1 MNRAEGSPPGA
12 LLLGR
17 REFIR
22 LAGVVVAG
30 AAGGVLAG
38 CAGKPAAAHTGAA
51 SAPGARPDSST
62 TATRAR
68 ATTTTTPP
76 RAPGPADWTALRRAL
91 DGRLVTATSP
101 GYASDAES
109 YNPVFD
115 GTHPE
120 AIQYGA
126 NWVQGSSAA
135 VVAANESWLDVTWQ
149 AMRPFVSGQAYQNY
163 IDPKLANWAE
173 AYYGANLGRLEAVK
187 STYDPE
193 DVFSFPQS
201 VQPER

>member
-1 MNRAEGSPPGA
+1 MALDASGGAINR
-12 LLLGR
+12 
-17 REFIR
+17 
-22 LAGVVVAG
+22 V
-30 AAGGVLAG
+30 
-38 CAGKPAAAHTGAA
+38 
-51 SAPGARPDSST
+51 APGA
-62 TATRAR
+62 TAFVHR
-68 ATTTTTPP
+68 
-76 RAPGPADWTALRRAL
+76 DALF
-91 DGRLVTATSP
+91 TM
-101 GYASDAES
+101 
-109 YNPVFD
+109 
-115 GTHPE
+115 
-120 AIQYGA
+120 QYGA

-201 VQPER
+201 VQLER